1 MKIPRTLT
9 PKENTPNPNLTL
21 YTSTLVLFFFDLLDF
36 RTEPRT
42 GPNVFPPLDLL
53 DWVDGLF
60 VSVVSSTWRM
70 TSSCLYRHKWGWY
83 TVKNAR
89 RLVSLYPHPAWLTW
103 PVGCVGCGVCG
114 MWDYPVGL
122 PVKIITSPN
131 SSDSTFNSPVSW
143 SCKVWVDVCGV
154 GHENDTCVSLCVCDL
169 PVLSIDFL

>member
-1 MKIPRTLT
+1 MRVVHGKKCTEVGIFVP
-9 PKENTPNPNLTL
+9 
-21 YTSTLVLFFFDLLDF
+21 TSGVIDVTCGVC
-36 RTEPRT
+36 
-42 GPNVFPPLDLL
+42 G
-53 DWVDGLF
+53 
-60 VSVVSSTWRM
+60 M
-70 TSSCLYRHKWGWY
+70 WGVWD
-83 TVKNAR
+83 
-89 RLVSLYPHPAWLTW
+89 
-103 PVGCVGCGVCG
+103 VGCVVCG